1 MAVTVKS
8 HTIWTIC
15 HGSQEVIVPNQLVR
29 MVAGEPFFRLS
40 STNYSLVKLIAGG
53 HVNIIGKKNLTLS
66 GNTGLKRLVE
76 LRNMASGITPPERT
90 GMLLPDAPP
99 CKKPRK
105 AKAAP
110 KAEDA
115 DDHGVVSFHV
125 LGYDGLVTAMKA
137 SHPSEDLVVSMDG
150 SVLDIVFGLIIGHGL
165 DLDAKKERD
174 YCRTGKWS
182 KQPDAPE

>member
-1 MAVTVKS
+1 
-8 HTIWTIC
+8 
-15 HGSQEVIVPNQLVR
+15 VPNQLVR

-40 STNYSLVKLIAGG
+40 STNWSMCKLIAGG
-53 HVNIIGKKNLTLS
+53 HVDSIPRNPTLA

-90 GMLLPDAPP
+90 GMQLLDAPP

-110 KAEDA
+110 PAEDA
-115 DDHGVVSFHV
+115 DDPGVVSFHV

-165 DLDAKKERD
+165 DLDAKKHGRG